1 MQSTWWLASV
11 VRPALGWH
19 FLHPR
24 WSLTPWSGSLLSANL
39 WTFAEQRERNVS
51 TVTKPSVASAEPVNS
66 SQSERESAL
75 RLAQQLFPQGR
86 RLVVAA
92 GLHPCVGLPGPLLP
106 RP

>member
-75 RLAQQLFPQGR
+75 RLAHPLSPPDR
-86 RLVVAA
+86 PVVVRA
-92 GLHPCVGLPGPLLP
+92 GSSRSLGLPVP
-106 RP
+106 